1 MMPSLL
7 ILISAVFYGI
17 SPIIAKAVYGF
28 GVTPLTLL
36 GIRSSFAAACLWAG
50 LIVTRTPFQ
59 PPRSSLVPLLV
70 MGSTLV
76 PVQVFAYFQALA
88 YLPASS
94 ASVLSY
100 TYPIHVAWMGRVFL
114 GERVRPV
121 ELGLLAAVMA
131 GAVLV
136 AGQTP
141 TAAPGLG
148 LVMLVVATL
157 TSAIYMVSA
166 RRIVRDVQPITAM
179 AILGPVSAIVYW
191 AAALAAGQVTMAMPA
206 AALAAVLGAA
216 LLANL
221 IAPILMLSGLRA
233 MPAVRASMLG
243 TLEPVV
249 TVTLSILFLGD
260 VMTPLRALGIA
271 IVIGAITILHAR
283 RSA

>member
-1 MMPSLL
+1 MPSLL

-17 SPIIAKAVYGF
+17 SPIVAKMVYGF

-36 GIRSSFAAACLWAG
+36 GIRSTFAAACLWAG

-59 PPRSSLVPLLV
+59 PPRSSLVPLFV
-70 MGSTLV
+70 MGSTLI

-100 TYPIHVAWMGRVFL
+100 TYPIHVAWMGWLFL
-114 GERVRPV
+114 GERVRPD

-141 TAAPGLG
+141 TAAHGLG
-148 LVMLVVATL
+148 LVMLAVATL
-157 TSAIYMVSA
+157 TSAIYMVAA

-179 AILGPVSAIVYW
+179 AILGPVSAAMYW
-191 AAALAAGQVTMAMPA
+191 AAALAAGQLTLAMPA
-206 AALAAVLGAA
+206 PAFAAVLGVA

-221 IAPILMLSGLRA
+221 IAPILLLSGLRA
-233 MPAVRASMLG
+233 MPAVRAAMLG

-249 TVTLSILFLGD
+249 TVALSVLLLGD
-260 VMTPLRALGIA
+260 AMTALRAVGIA
-271 IVIGAITILHAR
+271 TIIGAITILHIR